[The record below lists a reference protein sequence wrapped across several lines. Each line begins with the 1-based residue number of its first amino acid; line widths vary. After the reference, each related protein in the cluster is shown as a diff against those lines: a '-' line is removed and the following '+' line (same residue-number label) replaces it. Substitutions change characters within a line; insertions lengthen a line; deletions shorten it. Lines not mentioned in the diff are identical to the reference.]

1 MLSRKYIFLINPHSG
16 TQKFTTVK
24 ATIQTFIHNNSLDAE
39 ILETLSSGNY
49 DLIHDKIISERVT
62 HIVIGGGD
70 GTIHGVVNALFD
82 LPVQFGILPLGSGN
96 GLARTLGIP
105 MSLQKA
111 MELILNGKSVFI
123 DAIEINNKLSLNV
136 SGLGFDAS
144 IAEDFAGRIKRGL
157 LTYTQQSLVQFFKAH
172 PYQFEI
178 QVFGMNFFTDAFLI
192 SIANS
197 TQFGNNFTIAP
208 KASLIDGLLDVVIVQ
223 KMNKIRLPFAMLQQ
237 IRGNNHLTE
246 LVEKFS
252 NQGILY
258 FQTPSITIINRKH
271 APFHI
276 DGDPYPAS
284 EKIHAAIS
292 GKKISI
298 IQPL

>member
-1 MLSRKYIFLINPHSG
+1 MLSRKFIFLINPQSG
-16 TQKFTTVK
+16 THKYALVK
-24 ATIQTFIHNNSLDAE
+24 SIIEAFIKNHELDAE
-39 ILETLSSGNY
+39 ILETLSTGNY
-49 DLIHDKIISERVT
+49 DLIHDRIISDRVT
-62 HIVIGGGD
+62 DIIIGGGD
-70 GTIHGVVNALFD
+70 GTIHGVMNALFD

-111 MELILNGKSVFI
+111 LQLILNGKSIHI
-123 DAIEINNKLSLNV
+123 DAIEIQDKLSLNV

-144 IAEDFAGRIKRGL
+144 IAEDFAGRVKRGL

-178 QVFGMNFFTDAFLI
+178 QVFGMKFFTEAFLI

-197 TQFGNNFTIAP
+197 RQFGNNFTIAP
-208 KASLIDGLLDVVIVQ
+208 KASLVDGLLDVVVVQ
-223 KMNKIRLPFAMLQQ
+223 KMNKVRLPFAVLQQ
-237 IRGNNHLTE
+237 IRGNNQLSA
-246 LVEKFS
+246 LVEQFS

-258 FQTPSITIINRKH
+258 FQTPSIKIINRKH

-276 DGDPYPAS
+276 DGDPYAAP
-284 EKIHAAIS
+284 EVIHAAIS
-292 GKKISI
+292 GKKIPI
-298 IQPL
+298 IQPH